1 VVGLPPH
8 DPPVAPPRVH
18 STAIVDETARLGEDT
33 VVWSHACI
41 GAGVVVGRGCRI
53 GHAAY
58 LDRGVRLGDRVVV
71 HTSASVF
78 RPFELGDDVFIGPHA
93 CLSNDRDPA
102 ATRIRDLGAVAWRVG
117 TGATVGAGAIVL
129 ADVELAP
136 HVLIGAGA
144 VVTRATVAYGVYLGS
159 PARLT
164 GFRCACGAR
173 APLPAAPAVCSACG
187 RALSRDPDG

>member
-1 VVGLPPH
+1 
-8 DPPVAPPRVH
+8 VAPLRVH
-18 STAIVDETARLGEDT
+18 PTAVVDETAQLGDDT

-41 GAGVVVGRGCRI
+41 GAGVIAGRSCRI

-58 LDRGVRLGDRVVV
+58 VDRGVRLGDRVVL
-71 HTSASVF
+71 HTGASVF
-78 RPFELGDDVFIGPHA
+78 RPFELDDDVFIGPHA
-93 CLSNDRDPA
+93 CLSNDRDPV
-102 ATRIRDLGAVAWRVG
+102 ATRIRDLTAMTWRVG

-144 VVTRATVAYGVYLGS
+144 VVTRSTVPFGIYMGT

-164 GFRCACGAR
+164 GFRCPCGAR
-173 APLPAAPAVCSACG
+173 FPLPVPPPACSECS
-187 RALSRDPDG
+187 RVLSQHVSQR